1 MNLISPQKL
10 LLLSKKE
17 KNATKRIRLLAVS
30 QFLECQNRTQVAN
43 QLKVSRRSVNNWVS
57 NYLSFG
63 LTGIEDKPR
72 YGRQS
77 FINDTQKAQLSAYIK
92 EKSDSCKGGRLI
104 GEDIR
109 RYIID
114 EFHVNY
120 HLNHIY
126 HLVKK
131 LGFSWIT
138 SRSKHLKQSQE
149 AQDEFKKTAD

>member
-1 MNLISPQKL
+1 
-10 LLLSKKE
+10 
-17 KNATKRIRLLAVS
+17 
-30 QFLECQNRTQVAN
+30 
-43 QLKVSRRSVNNWVS
+43 VSRRSVNNWVS

-63 LTGIEDKPR
+63 LSGLEDKPR

-92 EKSDSCKGGRLI
+92 EKSVSCKGGRLI

-138 SRSKHLKQSQE
+138 SRSSIQNNPKRR
-149 AQDEFKKTAD
+149 QDAFKKTAN